1 LSGQAQP
8 EARSIPQLLHHSLGH
23 DLGTIASS
31 PRGGRDFYWDTVFCP
46 DDGAGKAYSEIAAG
60 ADGIQKKMALSQS
73 TKAFMQMFEHL
84 LTDTDTLFED

>member
-1 LSGQAQP
+1 
-8 EARSIPQLLHHSLGH
+8 
-23 DLGTIASS
+23 
-31 PRGGRDFYWDTVFCP
+31 VFCP